1 MQIIE
6 YTEFQYDE
14 IKNLYAAVG
23 WTAYTDDMEAL
34 RKGYAHSLKILAATE
49 EDRLLG
55 IIRAVGDGSTI
66 VWIQDLLVFPQ
77 EQGKGVGTALVN
89 AMMDYYPAV
98 RQMMLATDN
107 TPNTIAFYRS
117 IGFRMFSEIG
127 CSGFV
132 R

>member
-14 IKNLYAAVG
+14 IENLYAAVG

-34 RKGYAHSLKILAATE
+34 EQGYAHSLKILEATE

-89 AMMDYYPAV
+89 AMMDCYPDV

-117 IGFRMFSEIG
+117 VGFRPFSEIG
-127 CSGFV
+127 CLGFV